1 MEAFKRLLAAL
12 CSVRTMAL
20 AYQIRPNCHTLML
33 NVPVTAVNYVLDVVH
48 VNNNIEAVQFALD
61 IDTRTSPNATEIS
74 ERILGNVTITD
85 SFSIKAQLCVP
96 EAGSDKHVM
105 QILTHGLLVDSRYCK
120 L

>member
-1 MEAFKRLLAAL
+1 MGALKLLLAAL
-12 CSVRTMAL
+12 CSVKAMSL

-48 VNNNIEAVQFALD
+48 VDNNIEAVQFALD
-61 IDTRTSPNATEIS
+61 IDTRTSPNATE
-74 ERILGNVTITD
+74 RILGNVTITD
-85 SFSIKAQLCVP
+85 DFSIKAQLCVP
-96 EAGSDKHVM
+96 EAGKDKQIM